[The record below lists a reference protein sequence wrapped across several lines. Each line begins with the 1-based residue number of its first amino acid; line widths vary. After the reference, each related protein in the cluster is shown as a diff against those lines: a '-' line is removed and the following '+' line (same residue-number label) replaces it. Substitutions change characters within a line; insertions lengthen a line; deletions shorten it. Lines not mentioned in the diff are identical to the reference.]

1 MQVKKH
7 TISGADLSLK
17 EEFVKLIHRF
27 LDVCSL
33 EQPRLSKVVRMPL
46 AIGPFRIFSDLLK
59 AKSWVVPKRELTGA
73 TAVTPTGSSLS

>member
-27 LDVCSL
+27 LDVPWNS
-33 EQPRLSKVVRMPL
+33 P
-46 AIGPFRIFSDLLK
+46 D
-59 AKSWVVPKRELTGA
+59 
-73 TAVTPTGSSLS
+73 